1 MPFIR
6 KSFYF
11 LRHGETD
18 WNQQQRIMGQSDIPL
33 NKNGVLQ
40 AKTAAEK
47 IQVLP
52 RSGGVKWNKAVL
64 STLCGGLLIAASI
77 AIIIPPCATNNI
89 F

>member
-1 MPFIR
+1 MPFIH

-18 WNQQQRIMGQSDIPL
+18 WNKQQRIMGQSDIPL

-40 AKTAAEK
+40 AKTVAEK

-52 RSGGVKWNKAVL
+52 IDAIVTSPLKRAYATAEIIGNKIRQ
-64 STLCGGLLIAASI
+64 TIFI
-77 AIIIPPCATNNI
+77 ENNI
-89 F
+89 QE

>member
-18 WNQQQRIMGQSDIPL
+18 WNKQQRIMGQSDVPL

-52 RSGGVKWNKAVL
+52 IDAIVTSPLKRAYATAEIISNK
-64 STLCGGLLIAASI
+64 IRQ
-77 AIIIPPCATNNI
+77 PI
-89 F
+89 FIDNDLREFG